1 MHCLLPAFFFLLHSK
16 KMYSDAYPDYLRMT
30 ALNVPAA
37 LLVLGFLFS
46 LDDLT
51 GELSCWC
58 RFDNVLNQAQ
68 WHVCCWCSAS
78 CAAWTPSPVSQFVYC

>member
-1 MHCLLPAFFFLLHSK
+1 MLLTRCCRCLLFCSK

-30 ALNVPAA
+30 ALNLPAA

-51 GELSCWC
+51 GAHCCCAAVLLRFCVCW
-58 RFDNVLNQAQ
+58 AS
-68 WHVCCWCSAS
+68 CSA
-78 CAAWTPSPVSQFVYC
+78 WTTS